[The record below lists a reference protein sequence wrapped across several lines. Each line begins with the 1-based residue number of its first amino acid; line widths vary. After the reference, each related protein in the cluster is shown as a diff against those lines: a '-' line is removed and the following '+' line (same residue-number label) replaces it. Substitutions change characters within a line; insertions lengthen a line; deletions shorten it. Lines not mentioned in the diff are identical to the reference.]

1 MFGYASGGDS
11 PTVKNRLAA
20 TGDAGAMSQLMAS
33 LMNEHQRMVNEARQG
48 SDDVENPKVFRDLV
62 EQLVNEHEHQVAAA
76 RRQVAKDMQENVQ
89 TREWNRGV
97 SGDNPIGYLWRI
109 AEANTPKKDGPEHS
123 VLQRRADSLRE
134 KCDALDLDVERIK
147 QSIAEQEASM
157 LNTLEVLKGCEW
169 GPMEADSRRQ
179 VAAAI
184 RGIEA
189 DDERLATARFEQ
201 LQLLEQTRVTKVGS
215 WSLLLTDTLN
225 SKITD
230 LENAMRDGADGWWNG
245 PERAAVQALEEQM
258 GKDKAEMDDV
268 AGTVY
273 TRLEEI
279 FENVQRNEEFLA
291 THPATPAWHLGDKQ
305 QDVYF
310 NLLKDTCELQVLA
323 WKRNHVRHR
332 QFHIL
337 RSRWKALR
345 AQVMVRRQHEA
356 NEVLAACEPAA
367 LRKLYVSVE
376 HLSSALQAKAV
387 TTKSTIG
394 RLLTEANETQQTL
407 RSMKHLLNAQTD
419 ALRDKNLRLLFA
431 VLVEDIRLAWLRKEQ
446 LQTVELAGRV
456 RAAASLA
463 ELELDKD

>member
-11 PTVKNRLAA
+11 PTVKNGLAA
-20 TGDAGAMSQLMAS
+20 TGDSSAMSQLMTS
-33 LMNEHQRMVNEARQG
+33 LMDEHQRMVDAVRLG
-48 SDDVENPKVFRDLV
+48 SDDVENQKAFRDLV

-76 RRQVAKDMQENVQ
+76 RRQAGQDAQENIEAHQ
-89 TREWNRGV
+89 WNRGV
-97 SGDNPIGYLWRI
+97 SDDNPIGHLWRI
-109 AEANTPKKDGPEHS
+109 AEANTPKKDGPEHKA
-123 VLQRRADSLRE
+123 LQRRADSLRE
-134 KCDALDLDVERIK
+134 KCDALDFDVEKIK
-147 QSIAEQEASM
+147 QSIAEHEASM
-157 LNTLEVLKGCEW
+157 LKTLEVLKGCEW

-184 RGIEA
+184 RKIEA

-201 LQLLEQTRVTKVGS
+201 LQMLEQTRVTKVES
-215 WSLLLTDTLN
+215 WTLLLTDTLN
-225 SKITD
+225 SKVTD
-230 LENAMRDGADGWWNG
+230 LENAMREAAEGWWLG
-245 PERAAVQALEEQM
+245 PERTAVKALELQM

-279 FENVQRNEEFLA
+279 FVQVRESEEWLA
-291 THPATPAWHLGDKQ
+291 THSDTPAWHLGDKE
-305 QDVYF
+305 QDTYF

-323 WKRNHVRHR
+323 WKRNHIRHR

-356 NEVLAACEPAA
+356 NEVLASCDPAS
-367 LRKLYVSVE
+367 LRKLYVNVE

-387 TTKSTIG
+387 TTKSVIG
-394 RLLTEANETQQTL
+394 RLLTEAHETQKTL
-407 RSMKHLLNAQTD
+407 RSMKHLLTAQTD
-419 ALRDKNLRLLFA
+419 TLRDKNLTLLFA

-463 ELELDKD
+463 ELQLDEA